1 MIELYGA
8 DYSVYVRSSRLA
20 LLEKGIA
27 YELIPID
34 VFATGGAPESYLV
47 MQPFGKIP
55 TLKHGDFTLFET
67 AAILRY
73 IDEAFDGPPL
83 QPASLQQRA
92 RMNQFLS
99 ILDNYAYKTLVWD
112 IFVERVSKPSGGAA
126 ADEVK
131 IASALG
137 QARKIV
143 NALEALTADGPFL
156 LGDRLTLA
164 DCHAAP
170 MLALFEMSEEGRLL
184 LRSAPKL
191 SSWLQT
197 FRQRN
202 SFKQSEPNSHE
213 GAAS

>member
-8 DYSVYVRSSRLA
+8 DYSVYVRSARMA
-20 LLEKGIA
+20 LIEKGIA
-27 YELIPID
+27 YELVPID
-34 VFATGGAPESYLV
+34 VFAPGGPPESYLEL
-47 MQPFGKIP
+47 QPFGKIP

-83 QPASLQQRA
+83 QPASPQPRA
-92 RMNQFLS
+92 RMAQLLS

-112 IFVERVSKPSGGAA
+112 IFVERVSKPSGGAP

-137 QARKIV
+137 RARTIV
-143 NALEALTADGPFL
+143 ETLEALVTEGPFL
-156 LGDRLTLA
+156 MGDQLTLA
-164 DCHAAP
+164 DCHAVP
-170 MLALFEMSEEGRLL
+170 MLALFELSEEGRLL

-191 SSWLQT
+191 SSWLHMFKERDS
-197 FRQRN
+197 FRKTGL
-202 SFKQSEPNSHE
+202 S
-213 GAAS
+213 G